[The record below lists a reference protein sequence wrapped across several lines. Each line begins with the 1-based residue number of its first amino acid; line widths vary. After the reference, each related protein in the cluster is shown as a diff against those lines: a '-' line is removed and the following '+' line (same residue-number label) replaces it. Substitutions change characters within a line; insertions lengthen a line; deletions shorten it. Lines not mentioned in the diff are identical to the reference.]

1 MSVDE
6 TPVAT
11 CRSVSQGQSQE
22 WLCCNALTR
31 SAETVM
37 DVDAIETPTEAEAFE
52 LAKED
57 EQNAQQEASLKE
69 GGEQISAADYDPSKD
84 RREDEH
90 KRLLGENP
98 HKHEVVVVEEE
109 LEGEEEEEV
118 DDIFAVALGAPTK
131 KLKKVKKT
139 TLVSVLSLVFFFL
152 LCGSSLANSFVEIGT
167 GTYYYDGLARYCRRR
182 RRLLLSYPR

>member
-139 TLVSVLSLVFFFL
+139 TLVSVLSLVFFFFF
-152 LCGSSLANSFVEIGT
+152 CGSSLANSFVEIGT